1 MLILNEPGDNLT
13 LLCDSDGRSLNVY
26 RFEAHAHN
34 ELEVAKDK
42 RAIKRSESSGE
53 LWFAEYTLGELV
65 SV

>member
-53 LWFAEYTLGELV
+53 M
-65 SV
+65 